1 MPQEIIEWFY
11 ISPGLMRE
19 RKVQEYLEGKGMEC
33 FLPLTDKVVVRNG
46 ERKHYKVPYIH
57 NMLFVRTDYNSLKQE
72 KVTLAELGMPFAW
85 KMLPGENKPI
95 VIPDKTMDDFIRVCE
110 ERNTIILEN
119 YDPEKLKEGD
129 FVEIIDGPFKGVRGY
144 YCRPLKKHKSVVVL
158 IEGIAAVSTTYI
170 PQYSVKKVSETEN

>member
-1 MPQEIIEWFY
+1 M
-11 ISPGLMRE
+11 
-19 RKVQEYLEGKGMEC
+19 
-33 FLPLTDKVVVRNG
+33 
-46 ERKHYKVPYIH
+46 
-57 NMLFVRTDYNSLKQE
+57 
-72 KVTLAELGMPFAW
+72 A
-85 KMLPGENKPI
+85 
-95 VIPDKTMDDFIRVCE
+95 DFIRVCE